1 MIATSLALALLAQPS
16 CSFPTI
22 QLPGDP
28 FVAKVVVV
36 ADAQGEVDAALL
48 EPAGFAIAGKP
59 LGAPLNA
66 AKLKLPPGTRLAVEV
81 DLAAALLSAGLEGDF
96 ELDWLGDP
104 AGAQKVRRIEAFE
117 TSDSFLDEAK
127 FTTADLAQFR
137 VLMVTNQ
144 GPMEVEFWPEVAP
157 NMVRN
162 WLELC
167 RTGFYAG
174 TLFHRVGPGFMI
186 QGGDPKTKELKL
198 RNEWGTGSGPRKL
211 VEELSSVKKHERGV
225 LSMASGGP
233 KTNTASSQFF
243 VMHGPNPGLDGKYTC
258 FGRLVSGF
266 DALDKIATA
275 NGTPLPDRATFRP
288 TEPQRIE
295 KAILT
300 MVKKG

>member
-1 MIATSLALALLAQPS
+1 
-16 CSFPTI
+16 
-22 QLPGDP
+22 
-28 FVAKVVVV
+28 
-36 ADAQGEVDAALL
+36 LL

-157 NMVRN
+157 NLVPPRG
-162 WLELC
+162 
-167 RTGFYAG
+167 TGLHDPGRRSQDQGSDEAP
-174 TLFHRVGPGFMI
+174 RVGHGQRPADAEGRI
-186 QGGDPKTKELKL
+186 L
-198 RNEWGTGSGPRKL
+198 
-211 VEELSSVKKHERGV
+211 ERQEARARRV
-225 LSMASGGP
+225 
-233 KTNTASSQFF
+233 
-243 VMHGPNPGLDGKYTC
+243 VDG
-258 FGRLVSGF
+258 
-266 DALDKIATA
+266 
-275 NGTPLPDRATFRP
+275 
-288 TEPQRIE
+288 
-295 KAILT
+295 
-300 MVKKG
+300 

>member
-186 QGGDPKTKELKL
+186 QGGDPKG
-198 RNEWGTGSGPRKL
+198 NGTGEPGFVLPD
-211 VEELSSVKKHERGV
+211 ELWPGAKHDRAGLLCMANRG
-225 LSMASGGP
+225 AD
-233 KTNTASSQFF
+233 TNGAQFF
-243 VMHGPNPGLDGKYTC
+243 IT
-258 FGRLVSGF
+258 
-266 DALDKIATA
+266 DAAAPHLDKGYTIFGECGPVSVVHAIANEPVQGERPVTPIVIERVTITA
-275 NGTPLPDRATFRP
+275 D
-288 TEPQRIE
+288 
-295 KAILT
+295 
-300 MVKKG
+300 